1 MNWMSMSLDTKIKKY
16 LLGLDPKLLGLNSKL
31 KNVELKSLGLGESNL
46 NYLAVLDGKRFVVR
60 INMDPKISNKSRKE
74 FIALKNIEYLKIAP
88 RALLLD
94 DSRKV
99 INESFI
105 VLEYLPGSPLYKH
118 LKKLNR
124 KTTEKLATIVAKL
137 HLIPIGKLKLNTDRP
152 TYTSW
157 LIDIEDNIKYIKMKR
172 ARYFGR
178 NDQFTKL
185 IDTTLSRIKVPIE
198 TTKYPNKRCVIH
210 GDICE
215 QNILVHNNQLILIDW
230 ESVGLGDPAGEIT
243 RTLSK
248 IGEKECKKPIAVYIS
263 ICLIIEG
270 EHLTRL

>member
-157 LIDIEDNIKYIKMKR
+157 LIDIEVEVI
-172 ARYFGR
+172 
-178 NDQFTKL
+178 L
-185 IDTTLSRIKVPIE
+185 LSFA
-198 TTKYPNKRCVIH
+198 N
-210 GDICE
+210 G
-215 QNILVHNNQLILIDW
+215 
-230 ESVGLGDPAGEIT
+230 
-243 RTLSK
+243 
-248 IGEKECKKPIAVYIS
+248 
-263 ICLIIEG
+263 CL
-270 EHLTRL
+270 